1 MPKQHRI
8 NVKKVA
14 KKKNGN
20 GKGEIAPSQYMT
32 IYSAV
37 QYKQRWKRWAPRM
50 PTSATIWARQGIEET
65 IWKYGESDW
74 KDNGITE

>member
-32 IYSAV
+32 IYSV
-37 QYKQRWKRWAPRM
+37 QAEVETLSTTYAYKCYYMGQTRYRRNYLKVWRIRLE
-50 PTSATIWARQGIEET
+50 R
-65 IWKYGESDW
+65 
-74 KDNGITE
+74 